1 MFFDCATFMTIWTLR
16 AKLKIQLV
24 NRHMVTW
31 TVHQFTG
38 RCRTVAISWVLWW
51 QAGMSDTMLK
61 GSYASTP
68 ACDVSRIFFSQLRWK
83 VSKMSQLYPAK
94 INFCNV
100 PSQNRPLFCFS
111 VLVPETNTIV
121 ACLKITFLF
130 RSWLQKTVNSKC
142 LIKNRLCAKLL
153 TLKQT
158 ITWSKQI
165 QELLDLWLLLL
176 NLFSYFWFDHDF
188 FKWES

>member
-1 MFFDCATFMTIWTLR
+1 MFFDCATFMTIRTLR

-38 RCRTVAISWVLWW
+38 RCRTVWPSLGCCGGRLAYWHNAQRELCFNSSLWRV
-51 QAGMSDTMLK
+51 QN
-61 GSYASTP
+61 
-68 ACDVSRIFFSQLRWK
+68 FFSQLRWK
-83 VSKMSQLYPAK
+83 VSKMSQLYPEK
-94 INFCNV
+94 INFFNV

-121 ACLKITFLF
+121 ACLKIRFLS
-130 RSWLQKTVNSKC
+130 RSWLQKTGNSKC
-142 LIKNRLCAKLL
+142 LIKNRLCTKLL

-165 QELLDLWLLLL
+165 QELLITALE
-176 NLFSYFWFDHDF
+176 FV
-188 FKWES
+188 